1 MKVNEEFFEKMK
13 QEGVDCAAGVI
24 LPDGEY
30 ELTKDSHLRTLI
42 RLTGIPE
49 EQLCEMIPK
58 GDSEL
63 FWLIAYTGCVITDVN
78 SSVGLTMTDAQ
89 KEIYNALV
97 SHGIIQDKYYD
108 ISNERIKAAEKIVRT
123 NSDIC

>member
-42 RLTGIPE
+42 GLTGIPE
-49 EQLCEMIPK
+49 KQLWEMIPK
-58 GDSEL
+58 EDSDL
-63 FWLIAYTGCVITDVN
+63 FWLIAYTGCVITDEN
-78 SSVGLTMTDAQ
+78 SSVGLTMTGAQ
-89 KEIYNALV
+89 KEAYEALV
-97 SHGIIQDKYYD
+97 SHGVIQDKFFD
-108 ISNERIKAAEKIVRT
+108 ISKERIRAAEK
-123 NSDIC
+123 NCLDKQ